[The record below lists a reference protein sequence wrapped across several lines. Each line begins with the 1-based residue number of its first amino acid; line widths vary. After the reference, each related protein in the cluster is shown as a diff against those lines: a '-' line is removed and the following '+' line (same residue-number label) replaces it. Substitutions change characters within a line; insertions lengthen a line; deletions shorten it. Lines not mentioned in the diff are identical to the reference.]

1 MPFFSEIYTTGILVN
16 EYIENEMG
24 TVMGE
29 ESKYIEMI
37 LYLFLSSVFSVF
49 STPVLSLERKEENH
63 SDVNIHEWGIFYLL
77 W

>member
-37 LYLFLSSVFSVF
+37 LYLFLSPVFSVF
-49 STPVLSLERKEENH
+49 SPLLLSFL
-63 SDVNIHEWGIFYLL
+63 
-77 W
+77 